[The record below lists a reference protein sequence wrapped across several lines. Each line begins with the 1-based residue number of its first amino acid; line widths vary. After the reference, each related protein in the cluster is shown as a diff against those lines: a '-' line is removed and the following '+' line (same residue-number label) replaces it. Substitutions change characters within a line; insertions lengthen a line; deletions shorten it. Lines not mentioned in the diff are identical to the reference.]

1 MVSTGTSCAFYIKVL
16 CSIMPQM
23 GLIWGFKRYEFFA
36 DFTFC
41 FMFSFVSWQS
51 IFGEEVDYRIK
62 FLETED

>member
-1 MVSTGTSCAFYIKVL
+1 
-16 CSIMPQM
+16 MPQM